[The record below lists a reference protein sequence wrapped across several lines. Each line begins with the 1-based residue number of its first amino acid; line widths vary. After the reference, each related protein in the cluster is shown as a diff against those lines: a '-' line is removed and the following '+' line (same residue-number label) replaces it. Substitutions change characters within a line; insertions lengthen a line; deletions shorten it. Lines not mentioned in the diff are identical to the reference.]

1 MTRFSLKTLSLG
13 LAALACLPFGTIANA
28 EAIQWVTVGDPG
40 NTPDT
45 TTYGDVSTS
54 FRIMKY
60 EFTNQQYTDFLNSVA
75 ATADPYSLYNAGMN
89 SGAGGISFGY
99 G

>member
-1 MTRFSLKTLSLG
+1 MKTNRLSFKSLF
-13 LAALACLPFGTIANA
+13 LALAVLACLPFGSIANA

-45 TTYGDVSTS
+45 TGAPNPAGAVLTS

-60 EFTNQQYTDFLNSVA
+60 EFTNQQ
-75 ATADPYSLYNAGMN
+75 
-89 SGAGGISFGY
+89 
-99 G
+99 